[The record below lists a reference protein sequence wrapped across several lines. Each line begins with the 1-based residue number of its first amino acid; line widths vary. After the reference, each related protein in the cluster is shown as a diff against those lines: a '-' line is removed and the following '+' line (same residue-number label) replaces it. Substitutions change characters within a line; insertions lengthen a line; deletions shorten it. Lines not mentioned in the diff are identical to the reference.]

1 MKISRQIKKKLS
13 ICLSSVLI
21 ANTCPALSLNVAG
34 HADTD
39 KSGPSAMLAEAAAYL
54 GTKVN
59 ADNSIGDS
67 RLVNDTAYAIA
78 ALRIAGETGYEKS
91 VSWLSDQNDSGN
103 TDISARI
110 ASALGSS
117 DYLKK
122 METKQNADYGFGLY
136 PDYSSDVI
144 DSVLVL
150 DALNETGYS
159 GDDISG
165 QDLSRYLLEAANEDG
180 GFAYAASNKSDPLL
194 TAVAVY
200 DIGVFFAGKK
210 YDMSA
215 FSKSVTYIS
224 ENIADSYEDADI
236 QKTICK
242 HLALNA
248 VGSETDL
255 SDVVGKLQEVQKE
268 DGSFAEDISTTYWAV
283 KLLSAESSKPT
294 QGTAAATTTTSTS
307 TVTTTAKTTTTSG
320 KTTAKTTTT
329 SGKTTAKTTTTSGKT
344 TAKTT
349 TTSGKTTA
357 KTTTTS
363 GKTTAKTTS
372 SITSVSSTA
381 STTTEY
387 TRHKISLTWKELSVE
402 GADIRYQL
410 FRRVNGSDWESYSVW
425 DGNEKINVLNVYPT
439 EPYLEKW
446 MTEPLNGEDTPAGK
460 GLMNIDSVQFSDF
473 NSDPG
478 KYMYDEYGSWKY
490 DVVFFGSA
498 DCNGSYD
505 LNEESYAVTSKFA
518 ESGRG
523 VLFGRDTV
531 CVTEPCHFENFA
543 RFADDLGI
551 VLRDSPTSESQDIT
565 TARVVKSG
573 VMTAFPWNVSGDIT
587 IPPCHSSGQYNVSGT
602 EWILLDTERRK
613 DSETGGQNSF
623 YLVTKNNFGFIQTGY
638 STGQIT
644 DDERKVLANT
654 LFYLYQNT
662 GNIQMVDNAVLDL
675 DAPEKIR
682 VLDAS
687 VSGNTMNINIQAE
700 DKGTVYEYYA
710 KAFLGNNSVKTK
722 IAKETAISGI
732 AGFLIKVTDSE
743 DSAADL
749 IGYEDDGL
757 TIKDIVRAYDGK
769 AELSVTLKNSTEP
782 QFIHIFAVD
791 RENNI
796 KEITTPISANTEEKI
811 KLGDV
816 NFDGKVNAVDAS
828 MILSEYAKASTDK
841 SSEFSEKQFTA
852 GDIDENK
859 AINAIDASFVLSY
872 YAYTSTGG
880 ELYDMR
886 DWMLLT
892 ARSDAEKK

>member
-283 KLLSAESSKPT
+283 KLLSAESSKPS
-294 QGTAAATTTTSTS
+294 QGTEAATTTTSTS
-307 TVTTTAKTTTTSG
+307 TVTTAKTTTTSG

-329 SGKTTAKTTTTSGKT
+329 SS
-344 TAKTT
+344 
-349 TTSGKTTA
+349 
-357 KTTTTS
+357 
-363 GKTTAKTTS
+363 KTTAKTTS

-387 TRHKISLTWKELSVE
+387 TRHKVLLTWKELSVE

-623 YLVTKNNFGFIQTGY
+623 YLVTKNNFGFIQTGH

-662 GNIQMVDNAVLDL
+662 GNIQTVDNAVLDL

-710 KAFLGNNSVKTK
+710 KAFLGNNSVKTN
-722 IAKETAISGI
+722 IAKETVISGI

-757 TIKDIVRAYDGK
+757 TIKDIVRADDDGK

-791 RENNI
+791 KENNI

-886 DWMLLT
+886 DWMLPT